1 MALKLT
7 IKAKQTTAP
16 LDGYIN
22 FAFQL
27 TNSGVTINRTIQF
40 ETTSSN
46 FDVGVVRY
54 DYANTDLF
62 AQEIQSY
69 FNYLFSLNNI
79 IYTTDIIGDTVTYI
93 LGTNSTVDS
102 IYFIFFKKNSVSS
115 NLWSLISEAY
125 TFPPE
130 PVLTTR
136 NDEVILSRSPWFF
149 KESPTIIY
157 DQMKFDIYVYRGEK
171 TIDKPT
177 IRTFPASKF
186 VVQVGQPTIS
196 IDIHKLVNDFVQN
209 EYLES
214 TVTGVVT
221 TSQKDSVWIFIDAGI
236 YLDGVLKYSI
246 NQNLLALDGFGYHK
260 ELANPDLT
268 KKVLSTIDKHII
280 YNNSKYFLYFL
291 STGLTSIT
299 INGVTVPFTLN
310 PNFNNQFIAGVD
322 VMQYASTSTNFN
334 AVFVYGAETITHN
347 VQVKTE
353 CRNSL
358 INVTFKNKYGFY
370 QKIPFAKLSKKTIDI
385 ESEDYMP
392 FVSNFGSYD
401 LNKHNK
407 RSYLTNGKEKI
418 VCNTD
423 FMPESY
429 NDLFKE
435 LMLSEQ
441 IYIEENNEFLPV
453 NITKKSFNYKTV
465 LNDKLI
471 QYSFEFDYSYN
482 EINNV
487 L

>member
-1 MALKLT
+1 MALKLIVT
-7 IKAKQTTAP
+7 LTPDTTVGAIP
-16 LDGYIN
+16 FGFKLKDSTNAVLSSFIGYVITWETLPEVIACYKIIIDIELSEDGILFTSETVGNTLIYYIG
-22 FAFQL
+22 
-27 TNSGVTINRTIQF
+27 S
-40 ETTSSN
+40 
-46 FDVGVVRY
+46 
-54 DYANTDLF
+54 
-62 AQEIQSY
+62 
-69 FNYLFSLNNI
+69 
-79 IYTTDIIGDTVTYI
+79 
-93 LGTNSTVDS
+93 NSTTEILSDVV
-102 IYFIFFKKNSVSS
+102 NSTEAVVT
-115 NLWSLISEAY
+115 SEAY
-125 TFPPE
+125 SFPVE
-130 PVLTTR
+130 PSPLITR
-136 NDEVILSRSPWFF
+136 TDSVILSRSPWFF

-157 DQMKFDIYVYRGEK
+157 DQMRFDLYVYRGEK
-171 TIDKPT
+171 TVDKPT
-177 IRTFPASKF
+177 IRTFAASKF
-186 VVQVGQPTIS
+186 VIQVGQPTIS

-214 TVTGVVT
+214 TVTGIVT

-246 NQNLLALDGFGYHK
+246 NQNLLALDGFGYYK
-260 ELANPDLT
+260 ELANPLLT

-299 INGVTVPFTLN
+299 INGVIVPFTLN

-347 VQVKTE
+347 IQVKTE

-358 INVTFKNKYGFY
+358 INVTFKNKYGVY
-370 QKIPFAKLSKKTIDI
+370 QKIPFNKLSKKTIDV

-392 FVSNFGSYD
+392 FVSNYGSYD

-418 VCNTD
+418 ICNTD
-423 FMPESY
+423 LIPEHY
-429 NDLFKE
+429 NVLLKE

-441 IYIEENNEFLPV
+441 IYLEENNEILPV
-453 NITKKSFNYKTV
+453 NLSKKTLQYKTK
-465 LNDKLI
+465 LDDKLI
-471 QYSFEFDYSYN
+471 QYPFEFDYSYN

>member
-1 MALKLT
+1 MAIKILFTCNAYTANTPEGLGFSINGIGYYTYYQFNGLVANDIANSLIGVYTYFFTNNNFLYQYT
-7 IKAKQTTAP
+7 IVNNVVTFIVGSNATSELIDNIQ
-16 LDGYIN
+16 N
-22 FAFQL
+22 
-27 TNSGVTINRTIQF
+27 NSWVTI
-40 ETTSSN
+40 TT
-46 FDVGVVRY
+46 
-54 DYANTDLF
+54 
-62 AQEIQSY
+62 
-69 FNYLFSLNNI
+69 
-79 IYTTDIIGDTVTYI
+79 
-93 LGTNSTVDS
+93 
-102 IYFIFFKKNSVSS
+102 
-115 NLWSLISEAY
+115 EAY
-125 TFPPE
+125 SFPVE

-136 NDEVILSRSPWFF
+136 NDNIILSRSPWFF

-157 DQMKFDIYVYRGEK
+157 DQMKFDLYVYRGEK
-171 TIDKPT
+171 TTDKPT
-177 IRTFPASKF
+177 LPTFQASKL

-196 IDIHKLVNDFVQN
+196 IDVHKLVNDFVQN

-214 TVTGVVT
+214 AITGVIT
-221 TSQKDSVWIFIDAGI
+221 TNQKDSVWVFIDAGI
-236 YLDGVLKYSI
+236 YLNGVLKYSI
-246 NQNLLALDGFGYHK
+246 NQNLLALDGFGYYK
-260 ELANPDLT
+260 ELANPLLT

-291 STGLTSIT
+291 STGLTSVT
-299 INGVTVPFTLN
+299 INGVVVPFTLN
-310 PNFNNQFIAGVD
+310 SNFNNQFIAGVD

-347 VQVKTE
+347 IQVKTE

-370 QKIPFAKLSKKTIDI
+370 QKIPFNKLSKKTIDV

-392 FVSNFGSYD
+392 FVSNYGSYD

-418 VCNTD
+418 ICNTD
-423 FMPESY
+423 FLPEYY

-435 LMLSEQ
+435 LMISDQ
-441 IYIEENNEFLPV
+441 IYLEENNEFLPV
-453 NITKKSFNYKTV
+453 NIAKKSLAYKTN

-471 QYSFEFDYSYN
+471 QYNFEFDYSYN